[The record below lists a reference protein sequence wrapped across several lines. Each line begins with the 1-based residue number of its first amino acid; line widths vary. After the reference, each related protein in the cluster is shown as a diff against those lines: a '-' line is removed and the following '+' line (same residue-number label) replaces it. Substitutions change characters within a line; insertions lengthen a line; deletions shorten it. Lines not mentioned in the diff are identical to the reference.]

1 MNLLGHEFSEISLL
15 IGLMAALMLGGI
27 FHLMYLRKI
36 ESIVKNTAD
45 SDFDLKDLMRSLH
58 ISQGSN
64 FNTMMIFSWSLF
76 FVASAFLYFL
86 TPNIFPEWNY
96 FKIPQM
102 ASWDWGFAVMGIA
115 VLVPGV
121 LVSIFIP
128 RVYSY
133 HPIHKGLKNVVIIV
147 PILLVLSILCS
158 VNLGTIY
165 PATDAFSWDLG
176 YLMLLVA
183 LVLMIMPIF
192 TSFLEEWRK

>member
-36 ESIVKNTAD
+36 ESIVKITAD
-45 SDFDLKDLMRSLH
+45 SDFDFRDLMRSLH

-115 VLVPGV
+115 VLVPGI
-121 LVSIFIP
+121 LISIFIP

-133 HPIHKGLKNVVIIV
+133 HTIHKGLKNVAIIV
-147 PILLVLSILCS
+147 PILLTLSILCS

-165 PATDAFSWDLG
+165 PAIDKFSWDLG
-176 YLMLLVA
+176 YLMLLLA